1 MKINE
6 KEVNIMSDLYS
17 DSDNTSVPENS
28 GAPAPENPENNSGT
42 PETEGKK
49 PESAANHFAP
59 PPRLAPTPGN
69 APRVPQQ
76 YYGGMGAPGGY
87 NPGTAPRPQQ
97 APGGYAGQPQ
107 RTQYTAPGYGGTQPR
122 NNTTSYSHGTA
133 PTAEAPSPKKP
144 KKHLA
149 LKVTAFVL
157 CLAIVGLGSIQVYKF
172 MDDSRLSPETSAD
185 SSDSSEDEN
194 KPVSDKN
201 NKPDEEA
208 SSSPTETLPG
218 LFELAA
224 REDAKPIPDIVD
236 EIMPSVVGVSSTFEI
251 TENYSSWGG
260 FGFPSGGQ
268 TSQAIGTGTGIVMT
282 EDGYILTN
290 AHVIYDSSDE
300 YNAGEAVSVSV
311 LFSDE
316 TEYDAKIYAYDVETD
331 LAILK
336 VDETGFTPAE
346 FGDSSELRIGELVI
360 AVGNPLGFELFGSV
374 TSGIVSALDRKLSIN
389 DQSLSLIQTDTAI
402 NQGNSGGPL
411 LNSCGQVIG
420 INSSKLSASYGMASI
435 EGLGFAIPINEAKI
449 IIDDLINYRHVTGRP
464 QIGITTVDIT
474 EAYSNYLGLPMGL
487 YVRGVG
493 KGSAAEEAG
502 IRAGDII
509 IGINDEA
516 VTTMDELNAIKNQF
530 KAGDTVTL
538 KINRDGEDLDVTLT
552 LHDASEELEYVE
564 P

>member
-1 MKINE
+1 MP
-6 KEVNIMSDLYS
+6 DLYN
-17 DSDNTSVPENS
+17 DPDHTST
-28 GAPAPENPENNSGT
+28 PENNSASAPKN
-42 PETEGKK
+42 PEGISGNVSAGPQPYSGNTGN
-49 PESAANHFAP
+49 PAGYTSAA
-59 PPRLAPTPGN
+59 PRSLQSPG
-69 APRVPQQ
+69 A
-76 YYGGMGAPGGY
+76 Y
-87 NPGTAPRPQQ
+87 T
-97 APGGYAGQPQ
+97 GQPY
-107 RTQYTAPGYGGTQPR
+107 RTQYTSAGYNGAQPR
-122 NNTTSYSHGTA
+122 NNAASYSYGAA
-133 PTAEAPSPKKP
+133 PATEAASPKKH
-144 KKHLA
+144 KKHFA
-149 LKVTAFVL
+149 LKAISFVL
-157 CLAIVGLGSIQVYKF
+157 CLVIVGLGSIQIYKF
-172 MDDSRLSPETSAD
+172 MDDSRLSPELSES
-185 SSDSSEDEN
+185 SSDSSDKKT
-194 KPVSDKN
+194 KPSANKN
-201 NKPDEEA
+201 NNSDDETT
-208 SSSPTETLPG
+208 SSSTEQLPG
-218 LFELAA
+218 LFELAS
-224 REDAKPIPDIVD
+224 RENAKPIPDIVD

-251 TENYSSWGG
+251 TESYSSWG
-260 FGFPSGGQ
+260 FGFPSGSQ

-420 INSSKLSASYGMASI
+420 INSSKLSASYGMATI
-435 EGLGFAIPINEAKI
+435 EGLGFAIPINEAKT

-516 VTTMDELNAIKNQF
+516 VTTMEELNAIKNQF
-530 KAGDTVTL
+530 KAGDTITL
-538 KINRDGEDLDVTLT
+538 KINRDGEDLDISLT
-552 LHDASEELEYVE
+552 LHDASEELEYIE
-564 P
+564 R

>member
-1 MKINE
+1 
-6 KEVNIMSDLYS
+6 MSDLYS
-17 DSDNTSVPENS
+17 DSDHTSMPGKNGDPVPKDPGNIS
-28 GAPAPENPENNSGT
+28 GAS
-42 PETEGKK
+42 ETGEKK
-49 PESAANHFAP
+49 PEAAANHLAP
-59 PPRLAPTPGN
+59 PPSPSSASGNRSVGPRPYPGN
-69 APRVPQQ
+69 TGVPT
-76 YYGGMGAPGGY
+76 GY
-87 NPGTAPRPQQ
+87 NSANQGAAPRPQQ
-97 APGGYAGQPQ
+97 TPGGYAGQPD
-107 RTQYTAPGYGGTQPR
+107 RTQYTASGYGGAQPR
-122 NNTTSYSHGTA
+122 NNTASYSFGTA
-133 PTAEAPSPKKP
+133 PTAEVPPPKKP
-144 KKHLA
+144 KKHFA
-149 LKVTAFVL
+149 LKAIAFAL
-157 CLAIVGLGSIQVYKF
+157 CLVIVGLGSIQVYKF
-172 MDDSRLSPETSAD
+172 MDDSRLSPEVSE
-185 SSDSSEDEN
+185 SSNDSSEKEDKPAASKSDRNDGDETSQSTSE
-194 KPVSDKN
+194 P
-201 NKPDEEA
+201 
-208 SSSPTETLPG
+208 LPG
-218 LFELAA
+218 LFDLAA
-224 REDAKPIPDIVD
+224 RKDAKSIPDIVD

-251 TENYSSWGG
+251 TENYSSWG

-290 AHVIYDSSDE
+290 AHVIYDSSEE

-336 VDETGFTPAE
+336 VDDTGFTPAE
-346 FGDSSELRIGELVI
+346 FGDSSQLRIGELVI

-435 EGLGFAIPINEAKI
+435 EGLGFAIPINEAKA

-502 IRAGDII
+502 IRPGDII

-516 VTTMDELNAIKNQF
+516 VTTMDELNAVKNQF

-538 KINRDGEDLDVTLT
+538 KINRDGEDIDVSLT
-552 LHDASEELEYVE
+552 LHDASEELEYIE

>member
-1 MKINE
+1 
-6 KEVNIMSDLYS
+6 MSDFYS
-17 DSDNTSVPENS
+17 DSENTPKPADSSAAAPKDPENISGADAPKPETAPNRPAAQPNPTAASGNTSAGPQPYPRNMD
-28 GAPAPENPENNSGT
+28 APAGY
-42 PETEGKK
+42 
-49 PESAANHFAP
+49 AADQ
-59 PPRLAPTPGN
+59 GIS
-69 APRVPQQ
+69 
-76 YYGGMGAPGGY
+76 
-87 NPGTAPRPQQ
+87 PRPQQ
-97 APGGYAGQPQ
+97 AQGAYTGQPQ
-107 RTQYTAPGYGGTQPR
+107 RTQYTAPAYGNPQPR
-122 NNTTSYSHGTA
+122 NTAASYSYGAA
-133 PTAEAPSPKKP
+133 PTSEATPQ
-144 KKHLA
+144 KKHKKHTG
-149 LKVTAFVL
+149 LKVTAFIL
-157 CLAIVGLGSIQVYKF
+157 CLAIVGLGSVQVYKF
-172 MDDSRLSPETSAD
+172 MDDSRLSPEVSESGDD
-185 SSDSSEDEN
+185 SSKKEKN
-194 KPVSDKN
+194 PVSDKDN
-201 NKPDEEA
+201 DHDDEPTL
-208 SSSPTETLPG
+208 SSSEALPG

-224 REDAKPIPDIVD
+224 RDDAKPIPDIVD

-251 TENYSSWGG
+251 TETYSSWGG
-260 FGFPSGGQ
+260 FGFPSGSQ

-538 KINRDGEDLDVTLT
+538 KINRDGEDIDVSIT
-552 LHDASEELEYVE
+552 LHDASEELEYIE
-564 P
+564 H